1 MEKYDVQKLLGK
13 GSFGSV
19 YQARRIV
26 DNAMLV
32 MKKVNIGDL
41 PQKEKDAAMLEV
53 KVLQRMHHP
62 AIVGLENSFVFKNRQ
77 LCIVMEL
84 CEGGDMA
91 QYLAKKTP
99 GKQFLPEDL
108 VLDWF
113 LQVCLAIQYMHE
125 QKIMHRDIKSQ
136 NVFLTKDNRV
146 KLGDFGIAKVLAGTN
161 QMAKTVIGTPYY
173 MSPEQFRN
181 QPYSFKS
188 DVWSLGCLLYEMCCL
203 RHAFEAR
210 DMDGLVKKIMR
221 CSYSALPSTYSP
233 GVQNLV
239 KALLQ
244 LAPARRPSV
253 SEILA
258 MPVLRER
265 MRV

>member
-19 YQARRIV
+19 YQAKRIV
-26 DNAMLV
+26 DSAMLV

-62 AIVGLENSFVFKNRQ
+62 AIVGLENFFIFKNRQ

-84 CEGGDMA
+84 CEGGDMS
-91 QYLAKKTP
+91 QYLAKKSP
-99 GKQFLPEDL
+99 SKQFLPEEL

-113 LQVCLAIQYMHE
+113 LQICLAIQYMHE

-221 CSYSALPSTYSP
+221 CSYSAIPSVYSSS
-233 GVQNLV
+233 VQNLV
-239 KALLQ
+239 KAMLQ
-244 LAPARRPSV
+244 LAPTRRPSV
-253 SEILA
+253 AEILA